1 MSLLAVSLMGL
12 LTTRSVAQ
20 TNDPTEPLTR
30 LAGSLRF
37 YTVDGASEP
46 ARQGETARV
55 NFGADGLLRH
65 LAAPPGHAFL
75 PERAVPGKPE
85 QTAAIFLQENKAL
98 FGLAS
103 SNSDVVPLLTR
114 QLSRRTYVRLQQ
126 TYAGVPVFAGQAAV
140 QLNAASGVEF
150 MSADLAL
157 EVNELDAQLLWTT
170 PAVSDRQVASIVS
183 AQVAVE
189 TPGIAFTT
197 TPPHLMI
204 YAPSVLGEDGP
215 VQLVWEV
222 KVDSEQEPELNE
234 RWLVDAKTG
243 AVARRYALTHSAL
256 NRQIRDSSNTTAWP
270 GTLVRSEGNPATG
283 TVDVDNA
290 YAFLGNT
297 YIYYLNN
304 HGRDSYN
311 DGGATINATVR
322 YCPSVESCPWSNAQ
336 WTGSRIRFGNGYTTD
351 DVTAHEFTH
360 AVTDFTSGLVYANA
374 SGAMNESFS
383 DVFGEFVDLTNGAG
397 DDSAAVRWDMG
408 EDLPNGRLRSMDD
421 PPARGDPDRVGSSL
435 YVPATND
442 PKKSND
448 YGGVHV
454 NSGVNNKLCFL
465 LTDGATFNGQT
476 VTGMGIS
483 QVADLYYEANAN
495 LLTSGADWNDLF
507 EALRQAAVNLGWN
520 VDDRNNLYRACR
532 AVEIASPDNLYV
544 DGSSNCFIKNGRQT
558 CNFIFGGPFKTV
570 IQGVS
575 AAQPGDR
582 LYIRGG
588 SYNEALT
595 FREITTVRSYDG
607 TAVIG
612 D

>member
-1 MSLLAVSLMGL
+1 MSLLNVQLI
-12 LTTRSVAQ
+12 AQ
-20 TNDPTEPLTR
+20 TNDSEEHFTR
-30 LAGSLRF
+30 LVGSLRY
-37 YTVDGASEP
+37 YTADGVNEP
-46 ARQGETARV
+46 ARQDETARV
-55 NFGADGLLRH
+55 NFGPEGRLRH

-75 PERAVPGKPE
+75 PERTVPGQPE
-85 QTAAIFLQENKAL
+85 QTAAIFLQGNKAL
-98 FGLAS
+98 FGLS
-103 SNSDVVPLLTR
+103 SSKSGVAPLLTR
-114 QLSRRTYVRLQQ
+114 QSSRRTYVRLQQ
-126 TYAGVPVFAGQAAV
+126 TYDDVPVFAGQAAL
-140 QLNAASGVEF
+140 QLNAALGVEF
-150 MSADLAL
+150 MSADLSL
-157 EVNELDAQLLWTT
+157 EVNDLDAQPSWAT
-170 PAVSDRQVASIVS
+170 AVISARQAVDIVS
-183 AQVAVE
+183 TQVTTEA
-189 TPGIAFTT
+189 PGIAYTT
-197 TPPHLMI
+197 TPPNLMVF
-204 YAPSVLGEDGP
+204 APSVLGEDGP

-243 AVARRYALTHSAL
+243 VVARRYPLTHSAL

-270 GTLVRSEGNPATG
+270 GTLVRSEGGAATG

-290 YAFLGNT
+290 YTFLGNT
-297 YIYYLNN
+297 YNFYLNN

-311 DGGATINATVR
+311 DFGATIHGTVR
-322 YCPSVESCPWSNAQ
+322 YCPSVTNCPWGNAQ
-336 WTGSRIRFGNGYTTD
+336 WTGSRIRFGNGYATD

-360 AVTDFTSGLVYANA
+360 AVTDFTSALVYANA
-374 SGAMNESFS
+374 SGAINESFS
-383 DVFGEFVDLTNGAG
+383 DVWGEFVDLNNGAG

-435 YVPATND
+435 YVPATNN
-442 PKKSND
+442 PKNSND
-448 YGGVHV
+448 FGGVHS

-465 LTDGATFNGQT
+465 LTDGDTFNGQT
-476 VTGMGIS
+476 VTGMGIN

-495 LLTSGADWNDLF
+495 LLTSGANWTDLF

-520 VDDRNNLYRACR
+520 VEDRNNLYRACR

-544 DGSSNCFIKNGRQT
+544 DGDSNCFIKNGRQT
-558 CNFIFGGPFKTV
+558 CNWILGGSFKTV

-575 AAQPGDR
+575 GAHPGDR